1 MSKTKTTSKT
11 AKLTAAV
18 NKKGCF
24 VGRDCSV
31 NRLLFD
37 G

>member
-11 AKLTAAV
+11 AKSTV
-18 NKKGCF
+18 VINKKGCF
-24 VGRDCSV
+24 IGRDCSV
-31 NRLLFD
+31 NRLLFN